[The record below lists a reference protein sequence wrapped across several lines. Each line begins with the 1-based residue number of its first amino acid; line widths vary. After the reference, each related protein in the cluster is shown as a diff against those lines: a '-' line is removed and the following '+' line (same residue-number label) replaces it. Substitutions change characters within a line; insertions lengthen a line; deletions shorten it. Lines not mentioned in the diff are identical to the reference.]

1 MANGMHATTPTANPW
16 RPTREVEWI
25 VGTPPGGG
33 QDRPARTLAR
43 IMAEAGIVE
52 VPMKITNIAGKGGG
66 NAWDALRARAGDA
79 HVLSISASPLINNR
93 IQGVSD
99 FDHEGCTPLANLY
112 TEYLAFIVR
121 VDSPLQHARDLL
133 AQLKADPAGLSVA
146 LATAVGST
154 NHLAMGKIVQHLGGD
169 PRKLPLRVF
178 DSALYAVDDV
188 LAGNAALGVISS
200 VSTRKALTEGKARVL
215 AVSSPTRMAGA
226 FASAPTW
233 QELSVPCV
241 MGQWRGV
248 IGAPGIGAAEVAYWG
263 QAFAAGLDHAEW
275 KAELAANSWSDQF
288 LTGEALREFLQA
300 ERVMAASLLHALG
313 LVGPG

>member
-1 MANGMHATTPTANPW
+1 MANGTHAASNSSGAW
-16 RPTREVEWI
+16 RPSREIEWM

-43 IMAEAGIVE
+43 IMTGAGIVD

-79 HVLSISASPLINNR
+79 HVLSISASPLVNNR
-93 IQGVSD
+93 ILGVSA
-99 FDHEGCTPLANLY
+99 FDHEGSTPLANLY

-121 VDSPLQHARDLL
+121 ADSPIQNARDLL
-133 AQLKADPAGLSVA
+133 DRLRTAPTELPVA

-154 NHLAMGKIVQHLGGD
+154 NHLAIGKIVQHLGGD

-188 LAGNAALGVISS
+188 LAGNAPLGVISS

-215 AVSSPTRMAGA
+215 AVSAPTRMAGA
-226 FASAPTW
+226 FSSAPAW
-233 QELSVPCV
+233 RELSIPCV

-248 IGAPGIGAAEVAYWG
+248 IGAPGIAAAEVAFWE
-263 QAFAAGLDHAEW
+263 QTFAAGIDHAEW

-288 LTGEALREFLQA
+288 LTGAALREFLAA
-300 ERVMAASLLHALG
+300 ERALAADMLQALG
-313 LVGPG
+313 LVGPQ